1 MWQEFKAFL
10 FKQNVIALA
19 IAVVMGAATNEV
31 VQAIVEHLI
40 MPLIGIF
47 LPADIDWTQMAF
59 TVAGSTFT
67 YGMVISALI
76 HLLIVSLVVWQIA
89 KALIKEDVKEEGPS
103 MVDCPFC
110 IQKIDARA
118 SRCAFCTSEVAPV

>member
-1 MWQEFKAFL
+1 MWKEFKAFL
-10 FKQNVIALA
+10 FKQNVMALA

-40 MPLIGIF
+40 MPLVGIL
-47 LPADIDWTQMAF
+47 LPEDIDWTQMAF
-59 TVAGSTFT
+59 TIAGSTFT

-76 HLLIVSLVVWQIA
+76 HLFIVGFVVWQIS
-89 KALIKEDVKEEGPS
+89 KLLIKEEPKPEGPA
-103 MVDCPFC
+103 MKDCPYC

-118 SRCAFCTSEVAPV
+118 TKCSFCTSAV